1 MTFSIIGTG
10 NIAWF
15 FGSRL
20 VTGRHHCMGVYG
32 SNPQAALLLKEA
44 LLADKSGNIEDLADG
59 EADVCFLLVS
69 DTAISEIAAGL
80 SFTQTVLI
88 QSAGAA
94 SIDLLQPSATDY
106 GVIWPVYS
114 IVKTNP
120 PSHRN
125 IPCGW
130 EFSTEKA
137 KRLGLEMAH
146 AITDILFE
154 TRYDQRKWLHLSA
167 VISNN
172 FTNHLL
178 AVCEQICK
186 ENELPF
192 NLLMPIIEQTFDRIK
207 TASPGAL
214 QTGPA
219 IRKDT
224 PTIQSQINL
233 LSDHPEWQKI
243 YEDITKSIQAGVGK

>member
-20 VTGRHHCMGVYG
+20 VTGRHHCTGVYG
-32 SNPQAALLLKEA
+32 RNLQAAMTLKEA
-44 LLADKSGNIEDLADG
+44 LMADKSGNIEDLADG
-59 EADVCFLLVS
+59 ESDVCFLLVS
-69 DTAISEIAAGL
+69 DTAIGEIATRL
-80 SFTQTVLI
+80 SLTQTILI

-94 SIDLLQPSATDY
+94 SIDLLKPAATDY
-106 GVIWPVYS
+106 GVLWPVYS
-114 IVKTNP
+114 IVKNNP
-120 PSHRN
+120 PAHRN

-154 TRYDQRKWLHLSA
+154 TRYDQRKWMHLSA

>member
-20 VTGRHHCMGVYG
+20 VTGRHHCTGVYG
-32 SNPQAALLLKEA
+32 RNRQSALLLQEA
-44 LLADKSGNIEDLADG
+44 LMADNSGGIDDLKDG
-59 EADVCFLLVS
+59 ESDVCFLLVS
-69 DTAISEIAAGL
+69 DNAIIEIVSKISL
-80 SFTQTVLI
+80 TQTVLI
-88 QSAGAA
+88 QTAGAV
-94 SIDLLQPSATDY
+94 SLDLLKPSSTDY
-106 GVIWPVYS
+106 GVIWPIYS

-120 PSHRN
+120 PTHRN

-130 EFSTEKA
+130 EFSTDRA
-137 KRLGLEMAH
+137 KRFGLEVAH

-154 TRYDQRKWLHLSA
+154 ARYEQRKWLHLSA

-178 AVCEQICK
+178 AICEQICK
-186 ENELPF
+186 DNDLQF
-192 NLLMPIIEQTFDRIK
+192 NVLMPIIEQTFERIK
-207 TASPGAL
+207 TAPPGSL

-233 LSDHPEWQKI
+233 LSGHPKWQKI
-243 YEDITKSIQAGVGK
+243 YEDISSSIQASTIK